1 LRVESVNY
9 DAVLEGGG
17 VKLMGHIGAIAAIEQ
32 KGFTPS
38 NLAGTSAGAIVA
50 AFRTAGYT
58 TTQMRKLVSDMDFNT
73 FKDGAFFGTKFYHLW
88 RHMGIYKGD
97 VFYQFI
103 KEKLKD
109 QGIERFGDLHTTD
122 DDPRWR
128 YKLKVIA
135 SDLTRGRLVILPDDC
150 KSYGIE
156 PDMLEVAAAIRMSMS
171 LPFYFRPYNLNGNK
185 LVDGGILSNF
195 PIHIF
200 DSERVPE
207 WPTFGILLKEPD
219 ADQPAD
225 TNGLINYGKAI
236 FKTMM
241 RAHDRRNISPQ
252 DYSIRLIQVP
262 TGDIDTTDFD
272 ISQTDK
278 NFLWHSGYTAGKNF
292 MEKWSWPNYVAW
304 AKKRRDIY

>member
-1 LRVESVNY
+1 VNY

-32 KGFTPS
+32 QGFTPS

-97 VFYQFI
+97 VFYQFM

-109 QGIERFGDLHTTD
+109 QGIERFGDLRTTD

-156 PDMLEVAAAIRMSMS
+156 PDMLELA
-171 LPFYFRPYNLNGNK
+171 YC
-185 LVDGGILSNF
+185 
-195 PIHIF
+195 
-200 DSERVPE
+200 
-207 WPTFGILLKEPD
+207 ILLVFLHLSSI
-219 ADQPAD
+219 
-225 TNGLINYGKAI
+225 GHLIKKSSI
-236 FKTMM
+236 SWVFK
-241 RAHDRRNISPQ
+241 DLCPPLSISSTVAP
-252 DYSIRLIQVP
+252 YHSLLI
-262 TGDIDTTDFD
+262 
-272 ISQTDK
+272 
-278 NFLWHSGYTAGKNF
+278 
-292 MEKWSWPNYVAW
+292 
-304 AKKRRDIY
+304 